1 MLWTSHLVD
10 EGISLVNE
18 VGKPGELWYG
28 CDMPFLENGSW
39 KPLRSDH
46 EVWNQMAGCPRKA
59 SKWSTR
65 RIGCA
70 MKCWVI
76 WRRLAT
82 EQKVLCFYFTLVHE
96 LASENKLELIEAIVI
111 SNENGILNM
120 N

>member
-70 MKCWVI
+70 MKCWDHLKAFGYRAKSAMLLFHTCTWTCI
-76 WRRLAT
+76 R
-82 EQKVLCFYFTLVHE
+82 E
-96 LASENKLELIEAIVI
+96 
-111 SNENGILNM
+111 
-120 N
+120 